1 MSYPPRYLNPFTDF
15 GFKKIFGTEASK
27 PLLIDFLNAI
37 LQLPDPIKDLSFYL
51 GPTTAPRGP
60 SRKNLEQLGSSD
72 LERKAIYDIFCES
85 TKGEKFIVEL
95 QKANQ
100 RFFKD
105 RTVYYATFPI
115 QQQAERG
122 DWNYRL
128 SPIYCVNIL
137 NFRFQ
142 DDVLDK
148 EPKVLHRVQLKDQ
161 DDQVFYQ
168 KLMLVYLEMPNFTL
182 ELEELAD
189 RKDQWLYFLKH
200 LEDFESIPEL
210 FKDQIFEQAFEV
222 AAIARM
228 NNEDHM
234 KYQGSLKVLRDNF
247 ATMQQAE
254 IAALERGLE
263 RGLEIGKA
271 EGIQEGLERGALEAK
286 LKVLQIA
293 RGLKES
299 NMTLEEIAK
308 ITDLTLQELEG
319 M

>member
-1 MSYPPRYLNPFTDF
+1 MFYPPKYLNPFTDF

-37 LQLPDPIKDLSFYL
+37 LQLPDPIKDLSF
-51 GPTTAPRGP
+51 
-60 SRKNLEQLGSSD
+60 KNLEQLGSSD
-72 LERKAIYDIFCES
+72 LERKAIYDIYCEN
-85 TKGEKFIVEL
+85 TRGEKFVVEL

-105 RTVYYATFPI
+105 RTIYYATFPI

-122 DWNYRL
+122 GGWDYRL
-128 SPIYCVNIL
+128 NPIYCVHIL

-161 DDQVFYQ
+161 EDLVFYQ

-182 ELEELAD
+182 ELEELED

-210 FKDQIFEQAFEV
+210 FKDEVFEQAFEI
-222 AAIARM
+222 AALGRM
-228 NNEDHM
+228 NSEDQM
-234 KYQGSLKVLRDNF
+234 SYQGSLKVLRDNF
-247 ATMQQAE
+247 G
-254 IAALERGLE
+254 ALYTAREEGVREGLE
-263 RGLEIGKA
+263 KGKA
-271 EGIQEGLERGALEAK
+271 EGVQEGLERGALEGK

-293 RGLKES
+293 RGLKASGME
-299 NMTLEEIAK
+299 LEQIVV
-308 ITDLTLQELEG
+308 ITGLTLQELEG
-319 M
+319 L

>member
-1 MSYPPRYLNPFTDF
+1 MSYPPKYLNPFTDF

-27 PLLIDFLNAI
+27 PLLIDFLNAV
-37 LQLPDPIKDLSFYL
+37 LQLADPIKDLSF
-51 GPTTAPRGP
+51 
-60 SRKNLEQLGSSD
+60 KNLEQLGSSD

-85 TKGEKFIVEL
+85 AKGEKFIVEL

-100 RFFKD
+100 KFFKD

-182 ELEELAD
+182 ELQELAD

-210 FKDQIFEQAFEV
+210 FKDEIFEQAFEV

-263 RGLEIGKA
+263 QGLQEGLERGKA
-271 EGIQEGLERGALEAK
+271 EGIQEGLEQGLQEGLERGALEAK

-293 RGLKES
+293 RGLKTSGME
-299 NMTLEEIAK
+299 LEQIIL
-308 ITDLTLQELEG
+308 ITGLSLQELEG

>member
-1 MSYPPRYLNPFTDF
+1 MFYPPKYLNPFTDF

-27 PLLIDFLNAI
+27 PLLIDFLNAV
-37 LQLPDPIKDLSFYL
+37 LQLPDPIKDLSF
-51 GPTTAPRGP
+51 
-60 SRKNLEQLGSSD
+60 KNLEQLGSSD

-100 RFFKD
+100 KFFKD

-161 DDQVFYQ
+161 DNQVFYQ

-210 FKDQIFEQAFEV
+210 FKDL
-222 AAIARM
+222 M
-228 NNEDHM
+228 
-234 KYQGSLKVLRDNF
+234 LRNF
-247 ATMQQAE
+247 R
-254 IAALERGLE
+254 RGVIDRFSHLF
-263 RGLEIGKA
+263 
-271 EGIQEGLERGALEAK
+271 
-286 LKVLQIA
+286 
-293 RGLKES
+293 
-299 NMTLEEIAK
+299 
-308 ITDLTLQELEG
+308 
-319 M
+319 

>member
-1 MSYPPRYLNPFTDF
+1 MPYPPRYLNPFTDF

-37 LQLPDPIKDLSFYL
+37 LQLPDPIKDLSF
-51 GPTTAPRGP
+51 
-60 SRKNLEQLGSSD
+60 KNLEQLGSSD
-72 LERKAIYDIFCES
+72 LERKAIYDIYCEN
-85 TKGEKFIVEL
+85 TRGEKFVVEL

-105 RTVYYATFPI
+105 RTIYYATFPI

-122 DWNYRL
+122 GGWDYRL
-128 SPIYCVNIL
+128 SPVYCIHIL

-161 DDQVFYQ
+161 EDLVFYQ

-182 ELEELAD
+182 ELEELED

-200 LEDFESIPEL
+200 LEDFENIPEL
-210 FKDQIFEQAFEV
+210 FKDEVFEQAFEI
-222 AAIARM
+222 AALGRM
-228 NNEDHM
+228 NSEDQM
-234 KYQGSLKVLRDNF
+234 SYQGSLKVLRDNF
-247 ATMQQAE
+247 G
-254 IAALERGLE
+254 ALYTAREEGLQEGLE
-263 RGLEIGKA
+263 KGKA
-271 EGIQEGLERGALEAK
+271 EGELKAK
-286 LKVLQIA
+286 LKIA
-293 RGLKES
+293 RGLKASGME
-299 NMTLEEIAK
+299 LEQIAV

-319 M
+319 L

>member
-1 MSYPPRYLNPFTDF
+1 MSYPPKYLNPFTDF

-27 PLLIDFLNAI
+27 PLLIDFLNAV
-37 LQLPDPIKDLSFYL
+37 LQLADPIKDLSF
-51 GPTTAPRGP
+51 
-60 SRKNLEQLGSSD
+60 KNLEQLGSSD

-85 TKGEKFIVEL
+85 AKGEKFIVEL

-100 RFFKD
+100 KFFKD

-142 DDVLDK
+142 DDVSDE
-148 EPKVLHRVQLKDQ
+148 EPEVLHRVQLKDQ
-161 DDQVFYQ
+161 KDRVFYQ

-182 ELEELAD
+182 ELEELVD

-210 FKDQIFEQAFEV
+210 FKDEIFKQAFEV

-247 ATMQQAE
+247 STMQQAE
-254 IAALERGLE
+254 IAALEKGLE
-263 RGLEIGKA
+263 RGLQEGLEKGKA
-271 EGIQEGLERGALEAK
+271 EGVQEGLEKGLQEGLERGELKAK
-286 LKVLQIA
+286 LQIA
-293 RGLKES
+293 RGLKASGME
-299 NMTLEEIAK
+299 LEQIMV
-308 ITDLTLQELEG
+308 ITGLTLQELEG
-319 M
+319 L